1 MLQLCRIIQSSMD
14 YSYDFKHTSEINS
27 RTREVASQKDA
38 LGPAFNPGI
47 LKMVAGF
54 LLMGVLLLGSW
65 SLDNLFMKELLALT
79 FVWGLISVIR
89 IKSEPKNEIH
99 EKR

>member
-1 MLQLCRIIQSSMD
+1 MLQLCRKIQNYMAF
-14 YSYDFKHTSEINS
+14 SYDFKHTSEINS
-27 RTREVASQKDA
+27 RTREAASQNDA